1 MILAPVIVSATALSR
16 PATIGLGGIAV
27 AAITLLA
34 FFYDPLPWPAPG
46 FALPEYYMLGV
57 WQALVIGILFI
68 AAWVGSVSEESRTMS
83 DALVATQVALSRA
96 QRLSEL
102 GALAAAAAH
111 ELGSPL
117 ATIAVVAKEMRRE
130 VPKDSALAEDVA
142 LLIEQSD
149 RCREILAQLS
159 RRPEQQ
165 QGFDP
170 GRFMPLAQFLDF
182 VAEPYRTRR
191 RRQAVPAAPGPRH
204 GGARLRRR
212 HRRHRRRGPEEGRGA
227 PPAYAVVDMRL
238 DDGNGLD
245 VIETIRKRR
254 PESRMVV
261 LTGYGNIATAVTAVK
276 LGAIDY
282 LAKPAD
288 ADEVHFA
295 LTRDPATR
303 RRRRR
308 IRCRPTASAGSTS
321 SASTRCATATSRRP
335 RAGSTCTGGRLQRIL
350 AKRAPRYVTGCLGFG
365 VLLGFAV
372 LARIDVGF
380 LAVALALWVFVRGWR
395 EGFVS
400 AVARPLAMGVAA
412 IVVSSP
418 WWIYNHV
425 VFGSIVPSSGTA
437 QQSWGLD
444 SERLLEALWALRMVL
459 VPWIFAG
466 ASESLATDLA
476 RSAILALALALF
488 LFAPHGSRRA
498 LASPTSQR
506 TSGFGWC
513 LFAAMCALA
522 VFYVGSFFAYWFY
535 FRYFA
540 PLSLLAII
548 GAATVLGD
556 YATRGIVGTVS
567 TAVVLAIVAAAGSV
581 LPLRALDGRL
591 GESPNYPMVDLV
603 AGIVPPG
610 DVVAAGQSGTLG
622 FFRERVVNV
631 DGKVN
636 REALAWQDR
645 MWVHLAA
652 RDIRWFV
659 DSPWYVERMLGKDPA
674 AHGWQMVAV
683 AGRGEF
689 QLWRRD

>member
-1 MILAPVIVSATALSR
+1 LNARLGLLAGFAALLAIGLCALLLATAFRPASLVFFLPFSEDGFYALTVARNFAAGRGVTIDGVNWTNGFQPLFTFLEAACFFVARGDDVLAARLITGLSWVVHVVGAILAGRVAHDARPDAEGRMVRSMIAVVLYLGAAKFFGDFYSGLETGLQLTMILALWR
-16 PATIGLGGIAV
+16 
-27 AAITLLA
+27 
-34 FFYDPLPWPAPG
+34 
-46 FALPEYYMLGV
+46 
-57 WQALVIGILFI
+57 
-68 AAWVGSVSEESRTMS
+68 
-83 DALVATQVALSRA
+83 ATQHGL
-96 QRLSEL
+96 L
-102 GALAAAAAH
+102 
-111 ELGSPL
+111 
-117 ATIAVVAKEMRRE
+117 
-130 VPKDSALAEDVA
+130 EDVA
-142 LLIEQSD
+142 
-149 RCREILAQLS
+149 
-159 RRPEQQ
+159 
-165 QGFDP
+165 
-170 GRFMPLAQFLDF
+170 
-182 VAEPYRTRR
+182 
-191 RRQAVPAAPGPRH
+191 
-204 GGARLRRR
+204 
-212 HRRHRRRGPEEGRGA
+212 
-227 PPAYAVVDMRL
+227 
-238 DDGNGLD
+238 
-245 VIETIRKRR
+245 
-254 PESRMVV
+254 
-261 LTGYGNIATAVTAVK
+261 
-276 LGAIDY
+276 
-282 LAKPAD
+282 
-288 ADEVHFA
+288 
-295 LTRDPATR
+295 
-303 RRRRR
+303 
-308 IRCRPTASAGSTS
+308 
-321 SASTRCATATSRRP
+321 
-335 RAGSTCTGGRLQRIL
+335 
-350 AKRAPRYVTGCLGFG
+350 GCVGFG

-380 LAVALALWVFVRGWR
+380 LAVALALWVFVRGWP

-556 YATRGIVGTVS
+556 YATRGIVGAVS

-581 LPLRALDGRL
+581 LPLRAFDGRL

-622 FFRERVVNV
+622 FFRPRVVNV

-645 MWVHLAA
+645 MWVHLAQ

-659 DSPWYVERMLGKDPA
+659 DSPWYVERMLGKDPT
-674 AHGWQMVAV
+674 AHGWQLVAV